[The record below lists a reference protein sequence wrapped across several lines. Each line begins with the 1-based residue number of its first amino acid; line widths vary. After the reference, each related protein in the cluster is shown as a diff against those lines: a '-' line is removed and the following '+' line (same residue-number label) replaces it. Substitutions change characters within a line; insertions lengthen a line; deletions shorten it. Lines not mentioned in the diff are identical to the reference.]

1 MGAPTSAPVCAA
13 DTHPTEDR
21 SMLTLRGYCYL
32 DSLQPLLASYIG
44 TTAKGFLPVPG
55 QASLWIET
63 APGMIINS
71 LTDVALKATDCMPA
85 IQMVERA
92 FGALELHHDDKGQV
106 LAAGQAILDHCG
118 LKLEDRVK
126 PRIISDQIIR
136 SVEPY
141 QTQLIN
147 RIRYGQMIVPGES
160 LFILE
165 CEPACYIT
173 LAANEAEKN
182 AAVSLVELRSIGAF
196 GRLYMAGTE
205 AEIDSARGAAIAAL
219 EAVTGVDLPSR

>member
-1 MGAPTSAPVCAA
+1 
-13 DTHPTEDR
+13 
-21 SMLTLRGYCYL
+21 MLTLRGYCYL
-32 DSLQPLLASYIG
+32 DSLQPGLASFIG

-63 APGMIINS
+63 APGMIVNT

-85 IQMVERA
+85 IQLVERH
-92 FGALELHHDDKGQV
+92 FGALELHHEDKGQV

-118 LKLEDRVK
+118 LKMEDRTK
-126 PRIISDQIIR
+126 PRVISNQIIR

-141 QTQLIN
+141 MTQLIN

-160 LFILE
+160 LLILE

-173 LAANEAEKN
+173 LAANEAEKCAN
-182 AAVSLVELRSIGAF
+182 VNLVEMRSIGAF
-196 GRLYMAGTE
+196 GRLYMGGTE
-205 AEIDSARGAAIAAL
+205 SEIDSARDAAIAAL
-219 EAVTGVDLPSR
+219 ESVSGVDRSKK

>member
-1 MGAPTSAPVCAA
+1 
-13 DTHPTEDR
+13 
-21 SMLTLRGYCYL
+21 MLTLRGYCYL
-32 DSLQPLLASYIG
+32 DSLQPHLASFIG

-63 APGMIINS
+63 APGMIVNS

-118 LKLEDRVK
+118 LVEADRIK
-126 PRIISDQIIR
+126 PTIVSDQIIR

-141 QTQLIN
+141 MTQLIN

-173 LAANEAEKN
+173 LAANEAEK
-182 AAVSLVELRSIGAF
+182 AANVNLVEMRSIGAF
-196 GRLYMAGTE
+196 GRLYMGGTE
-205 AEIDSARGAAIAAL
+205 AEIDAAREAAIAAL
-219 EAVTGVDLPSR
+219 QSIDGKPLPSRK

>member
-1 MGAPTSAPVCAA
+1 
-13 DTHPTEDR
+13 
-21 SMLTLRGYCYL
+21 MLTLRGYCYI
-32 DSLQPLLASYIG
+32 DSLQPHLASFIG

-63 APGMIINS
+63 APGMVINT

-85 IQMVERA
+85 IQLVERRY
-92 FGALELHHDDKGQV
+92 GALELHHDDKGQV
-106 LAAGQAILDHCG
+106 LAAGQAILDHVG
-118 LKLEDRVK
+118 LKEEERVK
-126 PRIISDQIIR
+126 PNVISDQIIR
-136 SVEPY
+136 SIEPY
-141 QTQLIN
+141 QTQLLN

-182 AAVSLVELRSIGAF
+182 AHVNLVEMRSIGAF
-196 GRLYMAGTE
+196 GRLYMGGDE
-205 AEIDSARGAAIAAL
+205 AEIDSARDAAINAL
-219 EAVTGVDLPSR
+219 QSLSGVDSK

>member
-1 MGAPTSAPVCAA
+1 
-13 DTHPTEDR
+13 
-21 SMLTLRGYCYL
+21 MLTLRGYCYL
-32 DSLQPLLASYIG
+32 DSLQPHLASFIG

-71 LTDVALKATDCMPA
+71 LTDVALKATTCQPA
-85 IQMVERA
+85 IQLVERRY
-92 FGALELHHDDKGQV
+92 GALELHHDDKGQV
-106 LAAGQAILDHCG
+106 MAAGQAILDHIG
-118 LKLEDRVK
+118 ITEDQRTK
-126 PRIISDQIIR
+126 PKVISDQIIR

-141 QTQLIN
+141 MTQLIN

-173 LAANEAEKN
+173 LAANEAEKSAN
-182 AAVSLVELRSIGAF
+182 VNLVEMRSIGAF
-196 GRLYMAGTE
+196 GRLYMGGTE
-205 AEIDSARGAAIAAL
+205 AEIDEARNAAIAAL
-219 EAVTGVDLPSR
+219 ESVSGVDR

>member
-1 MGAPTSAPVCAA
+1 
-13 DTHPTEDR
+13 
-21 SMLTLRGYCYL
+21 MLTLRGYCYI
-32 DSLQPLLASYIG
+32 DSLQPHLASFIG

-63 APGMIINS
+63 APGMVINS

-92 FGALELHHDDKGQV
+92 YGALELHHDDKGQV
-106 LAAGQAILDHCG
+106 LAAGRAILDHVG
-118 LKLEDRVK
+118 LNEEERVK
-126 PRIISDQIIR
+126 PKVVSDQIIR
-136 SVEPY
+136 SIEPY

-165 CEPACYIT
+165 CVPACYIV
-173 LAANEAEKN
+173 LAANEAEK
-182 AAVSLVELRSIGAF
+182 AANVNLVEMRSIGAF
-196 GRLYMAGTE
+196 GRLYMGGSE
-205 AEIDSARGAAIAAL
+205 AEIDCARDAAIAAL
-219 EAVTGVDLPSR
+219 ESLSGVEMK

>member
-1 MGAPTSAPVCAA
+1 
-13 DTHPTEDR
+13 
-21 SMLTLRGYCYL
+21 MLTLRGYCYI
-32 DSLQPLLASYIG
+32 DSLQPHLASFIG

-63 APGMIINS
+63 APGMVINT

-85 IQMVERA
+85 IQLVERRY
-92 FGALELHHDDKGQV
+92 GALELHHDDKGQV
-106 LAAGQAILDHCG
+106 LAAGQAILDHVG
-118 LKLEDRVK
+118 LKEEERVK
-126 PRIISDQIIR
+126 PKVISDQIIR
-136 SVEPY
+136 SIEPY
-141 QTQLIN
+141 QTQLLN

-182 AAVSLVELRSIGAF
+182 AHVNLVEMRSIGAF
-196 GRLYMAGTE
+196 GRLYMGGSE
-205 AEIDSARGAAIAAL
+205 AEIDSARDAAINAL
-219 EAVTGVDLPSR
+219 SSLSGVESK

>member
-1 MGAPTSAPVCAA
+1 
-13 DTHPTEDR
+13 
-21 SMLTLRGYCYL
+21 MLTLRGYCYL
-32 DSLQPLLASYIG
+32 DSLQPHLASFIG

-71 LTDVALKATDCMPA
+71 LTDVALKATSCQPA
-85 IQMVERA
+85 IQMVERRY
-92 FGALELHHDDKGQV
+92 GALELHHDDKGQV
-106 LAAGQAILDHCG
+106 MAAGQAILDHIG
-118 LKLEDRVK
+118 ITEDQRTK
-126 PRIISDQIIR
+126 PKVISDQIIR

-141 QTQLIN
+141 MTQLIN

-173 LAANEAEKN
+173 LAANEAEKSAN
-182 AAVSLVELRSIGAF
+182 VNLVEMRSIGAF
-196 GRLYMAGTE
+196 GRLYMGGSE
-205 AEIDSARGAAIAAL
+205 AEIDEARKAAIAVL
-219 EAVTGVDLPSR
+219 ESMSGIDRS

>member
-1 MGAPTSAPVCAA
+1 
-13 DTHPTEDR
+13 
-21 SMLTLRGYCYL
+21 MLTLRGYCYL
-32 DSLQPLLASYIG
+32 DSLQPHLASFIG

-63 APGMIINS
+63 APGMIVNS

-118 LKLEDRVK
+118 MVESDRFK
-126 PRIISDQIIR
+126 PKIVSDQIIR

-141 QTQLIN
+141 MTQLIN

-173 LAANEAEKN
+173 LAANEAEK
-182 AAVSLVELRSIGAF
+182 AANVNLVEMRSIGAF
-196 GRLYMAGTE
+196 GRLYMGGSE
-205 AEIDSARGAAIAAL
+205 AEIDAAREAAIAAL
-219 EAVTGVDLPSR
+219 ESLDGKPMPSRK

>member
-1 MGAPTSAPVCAA
+1 
-13 DTHPTEDR
+13 
-21 SMLTLRGYCYL
+21 MLTLRGYCYL
-32 DSLQPLLASYIG
+32 DSLQPHLASFIG

-71 LTDVALKATDCMPA
+71 LTDVALKATDCQPA
-85 IQMVERA
+85 IQLVERRY
-92 FGALELHHDDKGQV
+92 GALELHHTDKGQV
-106 LAAGQAILDHCG
+106 EAAGQAILDHIG
-118 LKLEDRVK
+118 ITVDQRTK
-126 PRIISDQIIR
+126 PRVISDQILR

-147 RIRYGQMIVPGES
+147 RFRYGQMILPGES

-182 AAVSLVELRSIGAF
+182 ANVNLVEMRSIGAF
-196 GRLYMAGTE
+196 GRLYMGGSE
-205 AEIDSARGAAIAAL
+205 AEIDSARDAAIAAL
-219 EAVTGVDLPSR
+219 ESVSGVERK

>member
-1 MGAPTSAPVCAA
+1 
-13 DTHPTEDR
+13 
-21 SMLTLRGYCYL
+21 MLTLRGYCYI
-32 DSLQPLLASYIG
+32 DSLQPHLASFIG

-63 APGMIINS
+63 APGMVINT

-85 IQMVERA
+85 IQLVERRY
-92 FGALELHHDDKGQV
+92 GALELHHDDKGQV
-106 LAAGQAILDHCG
+106 LAAGQAILDHVG
-118 LKLEDRVK
+118 LKEEERVRPK
-126 PRIISDQIIR
+126 VISDQIIR

-141 QTQLIN
+141 QTQLLN

-173 LAANEAEKN
+173 LAANEAEKSAN
-182 AAVSLVELRSIGAF
+182 VNLVEMRSIGAF
-196 GRLYMAGTE
+196 GRLYMGGTE
-205 AEIDSARGAAIAAL
+205 AEIDCARDAAIAAL
-219 EAVTGVDLPSR
+219 ESLKGVDAK